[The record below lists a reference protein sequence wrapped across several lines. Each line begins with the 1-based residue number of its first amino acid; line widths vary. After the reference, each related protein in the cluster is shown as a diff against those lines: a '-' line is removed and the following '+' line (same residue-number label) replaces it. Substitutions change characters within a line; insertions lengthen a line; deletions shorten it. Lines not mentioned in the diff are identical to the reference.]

1 VVAHAWRDE
10 RYAEFLVSG
19 IHPVTGWSASG
30 TVAERF
36 SAEALAMHHRVT
48 GLADLF
54 GRLQPP
60 WPRALGTPPWAVAR
74 QLSAPGAPYVVRQAR
89 FARSGVLD
97 DVRAALEAGDPV
109 AVFVGDR
116 WMPRHVVVALRAT
129 GDGFGCYDPARG
141 GLRQV
146 SRTGFVDGPLRLGR
160 WDCSWFVVRPRS

>member
-1 VVAHAWRDE
+1 
-10 RYAEFLVSG
+10 
-19 IHPVTGWSASG
+19 
-30 TVAERF
+30 
-36 SAEALAMHHRVT
+36 
-48 GLADLF
+48 
-54 GRLQPP
+54 
-60 WPRALGTPPWAVAR
+60 
-74 QLSAPGAPYVVRQAR
+74 
-89 FARSGVLD
+89 VLD

-146 SRTGFVDGPLRLGR
+146 SRAGFVDGPLRLGR